1 MIRSTSRAAAAAVAI
16 LGLAAGATTL
26 ATTAAS
32 AQTTMPGGQA
42 IPPPPSANDPP
53 PRTVTPAKKTR
64 AAKPATATSRESQGS
79 YTDRIDT
86 RPARGD
92 IQLEDDPRVRPT
104 MENGRPG
111 VGMRF

>member
-53 PRTVTPAKKTR
+53 PRTVAPAKKTR
-64 AAKPATATSRESQGS
+64 AKPATAASRESQGS